1 MRFTSLRTGRGALI
15 VNCDPVTTISHR
27 RAVAEARTIFT
38 LTGRDGQREVR
49 GLPVEHE
56 HQRRTPLSIWWSRTG
71 VRAIVPYV
79 RLRLPSH
86 LLFSPSRIL
95 SATYNNYYAHPYSCA
110 DNTQISVSLSL
121 RAPQPARTS
130 TRTAHRS
137 WMRALDH
144 VCTLVHECGI
154 RDFRGSRLS
163 DFSTASLLAGTHRAG
178 RFERAGCG
186 VSQVPGAPG
195 PKIVNVMI
203 VS

>member
-1 MRFTSLRTGRGALI
+1 VSLTGAERHRQRPALMRFTSLRTGRGALI
-15 VNCDPVTTISHR
+15 VNCDPVTTISHGR

-121 RAPQPARTS
+121 RAPHAPRHAPRTGAGWELLITCVRLYMSVVYAIFADRASLISQLLLYLPARIEPGGS
-130 TRTAHRS
+130 S
-137 WMRALDH
+137 VRA
-144 VCTLVHECGI
+144 
-154 RDFRGSRLS
+154 
-163 DFSTASLLAGTHRAG
+163 AAW
-178 RFERAGCG
+178 
-186 VSQVPGAPG
+186 
-195 PKIVNVMI
+195 
-203 VS
+203 